1 MKDPVLNTLS
11 EYADYILGLNSE
23 TVTLTIAGVYFGL
36 EEYEGL
42 LLETVAM
49 ARANGVA
56 VMFTRGTSDKLIW
69 HRFHCSGK
77 TSSVAWLLYELESI
91 GKGERGKDKPIL
103 ES

>member
-1 MKDPVLNTLS
+1 MEDTVFNTLS
-11 EYADYILGLNSE
+11 EYADYFLGLNSE

-36 EEYEGL
+36 EYEGL

-49 ARANGVA
+49 ARTNGVA

-69 HRFHCSGK
+69 YRFHCSGK
-77 TSSVAWLLYELESI
+77 TSSVAWLLYERESI